1 MKKGAS
7 TLTRIASLLSQSD
20 IEAEFYRRLGWDIV
34 PALDIVTCI
43 VSCNGMF
50 PGLMISGHPI
60 RRWPELRNMIE
71 SGTVRVG
78 SARVIEDESCLGIQA
93 DDLVERNVWSSS
105 ELTPCFLREY
115 IKEGWLQKKLFGAM
129 VGTEHR
135 YRLGTWELVFPT
147 FALDVDSA
155 AKSLENLV

>member
-7 TLTRIASLLSQSD
+7 TLTRIAGLLSQRD
-20 IEAEFYRRLGWDIV
+20 IEAEFYRRLEWDV
-34 PALDIVTCI
+34 TRALDIVTCI

-50 PGLMISGHPI
+50 PGLTISGHPI

-78 SARVIEDESCLGIQA
+78 SARVTRDESGLDIQA
-93 DDLVERNVWSSS
+93 DDLVERNVWGGS
-105 ELTPCFLREY
+105 ELTPSFLREY

-129 VGTEHR
+129 VGTEQR

-147 FALDVDSA
+147 FALDVNA
-155 AKSLENLV
+155 ATKGLENLV